1 MALIELEHLDDP
13 RLERYA
19 DLPSLKMDRDPV
31 HMIVEGKFNVL
42 RLFASGWPID
52 SVVVER
58 KHQSLVP
65 QHILDSTDVLS
76 LPTELISQTIGYA
89 FHNGLLACTR
99 KPANPDLDELIKRDG
114 DRATLVL
121 CPNVNNTEN
130 VGSLIRI
137 AAGFGVTA
145 LVTGEQSCDPYCRR
159 SVRVSM
165 GTVFSLPI
173 VRCDDMAALM
183 QQLTDT
189 HQMQHI
195 AAVLS
200 DKAIPLPQVTR
211 NGPVSLVLGSE
222 DHGIDE
228 HWLEH
233 AQQHTIIPMSLGTD
247 SLNVATAGAVCLY
260 HLMQVSAR

>member
-1 MALIELEHLDDP
+1 MPLIELEHLDDP
-13 RLERYA
+13 RLERYR

-31 HMIVEGKFNVL
+31 HMIVEGKFNVM
-42 RLFASGWPID
+42 RLFDANWPID

-58 KHQSLVP
+58 KHQHLVP
-65 QHILDSTDVLS
+65 QHIIETVNVLS
-76 LPTELISQTIGYA
+76 LPTSLISKTIGYA
-89 FHNGLLACTR
+89 FHNGLLACTQ
-99 KPANPDLDELIKRDG
+99 KPANADLDALLKRDG

-145 LVTGEQSCDPYCRR
+145 LVTGEQSCDPFGRR

-173 VRCDDMAALM
+173 VRCDDMAVLM
-183 QQLTDT
+183 QQLTEQY
-189 HQMQHI
+189 HMQHV

-200 DKAIPLPQVTR
+200 DNAIPLNQIKR
-211 NGPVSLVLGSE
+211 SGPTSLVLGSE
-222 DHGIDE
+222 DRGIGE
-228 HWLEH
+228 HWLKH

-260 HLMQVSAR
+260 HLTQLS